1 MKYHTFEFAQR
12 KRGGT
17 QRFKRELRVLNNEVW
32 LEESLSKTSK
42 MLIKLPEKLLS

>member
-32 LEESLSKTSK
+32 LEGSLSKTSK
-42 MLIKLPEKLLS
+42 ILINLPEKLLS